1 LQIPMIN
8 NLGNE
13 IWKCK
18 EAGLPKDEMPTM
30 GEPGK
35 RAILMEA
42 VGAVCY
48 LFAGSD
54 ILIMRHP
61 ESIKLAQEMINDLMA
76 EN

>member
-1 LQIPMIN
+1 MIN

-13 IWKCK
+13 TWKCK
-18 EAGLPKDEMPTM
+18 EAGMPKDEMPIM
-30 GEPGK
+30 GEPGR

-61 ESIKLAQEMINDLMA
+61 ESIKLAQQMIDELTA
-76 EN
+76 A

>member
-1 LQIPMIN
+1 MIN

-13 IWKCK
+13 TWKCK
-18 EAGLPKDEMPTM
+18 EAGMPKEEMPTM
-30 GEPGK
+30 GEPAR

-48 LFAGSD
+48 LLAGSD

-61 ESIKLAQEMINDLMA
+61 ESIKLAKEMINDLTA